1 MKKPFLIAIAVL
13 VVGGLMVLRASR
25 ALFPPEQKP
34 PVTAKVSVSV
44 RGRRVSF
51 LPNVVD
57 ADGRKWHTVV
67 LPGGR
72 SAPPPRVI
80 VCDAA
85 GKVVHEGSM
94 EYG

>member
-1 MKKPFLIAIAVL
+1 MKKRVLIAVAVL

-25 ALFPPEQKP
+25 TLFPPKQEP

-57 ADGRKWHTVV
+57 AAGRKWHTVV
-67 LPGGR
+67 LPNGR
-72 SAPPPRVI
+72 SAPPPRVL
-80 VCDAA
+80 VRDAA
-85 GKVVHEGSM
+85 GKVVHEASM